1 MIRVEQIRLLESK
14 VQKAVSLLSSL
25 QDENS
30 LLKTRLGEYEKR
42 VDDLEYLL
50 EEFKEEQQ
58 EIEQGIISALN
69 KLETLETAAKQSQV
83 APQENHKPK
92 KDSEQENQ
100 SIPEVTHTQIDHETE
115 AQEPET
121 QVSEDQLIIEEINDD
136 NSFDEQTTSDSITEM
151 PQETDNIPENESQEE
166 PEEMFSNHPSRENE
180 KDESSADRNKIK
192 PPELDIF

>member
-25 QDENS
+25 QEENT

-69 KLETLETAAKQSQV
+69 KLETLETAAKQSQEPSDNNRIEEKHV
-83 APQENHKPK
+83 QEKVNEATSETTENSQTTN
-92 KDSEQENQ
+92 SEQNNSSIVSPALFENSSTITVSKDHSDTENNKTESLSIDYADDSDQ
-100 SIPEVTHTQIDHETE
+100 SNMIPEE
-115 AQEPET
+115 EP
-121 QVSEDQLIIEEINDD
+121 SDPI
-136 NSFDEQTTSDSITEM
+136 DEQYETS
-151 PQETDNIPENESQEE
+151 
-166 PEEMFSNHPSRENE
+166 
-180 KDESSADRNKIK
+180 K

>member
-1 MIRVEQIRLLESK
+1 MIRVEQIRLLETK

-25 QDENS
+25 QEENT

-69 KLETLETAAKQSQV
+69 KLETLEVAAKQ
-83 APQENHKPK
+83 PQEPLGSNATQEEKNSEMVQETTTEPAQESAITNHE
-92 KDSEQENQ
+92 DVDTSTETSNSSSTISE
-100 SIPEVTHTQIDHETE
+100 SRDHLDTQIDEDHSESDVYET
-115 AQEPET
+115 ATEPI
-121 QVSEDQLIIEEINDD
+121 SEITEEEQLDQLDNDYD
-136 NSFDEQTTSDSITEM
+136 T
-151 PQETDNIPENESQEE
+151 
-166 PEEMFSNHPSRENE
+166 R
-180 KDESSADRNKIK
+180 K

>member
-25 QDENS
+25 QEENS

-69 KLETLETAAKQSQV
+69 KLETLETAAKQSQDSSL
-83 APQENHKPK
+83 EEKKTHKAQTNKQSERVTAQSYPTNDPTAEALSVDIHEVQLEQVDPEVVPSNEISTN
-92 KDSEQENQ
+92 DSFSNSSDNISDDHDTLDHEEPFNNQ
-100 SIPEVTHTQIDHETE
+100 SSIE
-115 AQEPET
+115 
-121 QVSEDQLIIEEINDD
+121 IEEI
-136 NSFDEQTTSDSITEM
+136 IT
-151 PQETDNIPENESQEE
+151 PQEQ
-166 PEEMFSNHPSRENE
+166 
-180 KDESSADRNKIK
+180 NKQQT
-192 PPELDIF
+192 PELDIF